1 MKKLLAALLAGIVL
15 GSTGIAAAT
24 ATDVWQRNNVSCSS
38 VGKGADRGVICTLRG
53 SKKSVV
59 ITQRQIMVGS
69 GNKLTYLTTSR

>member
-38 VGKGADRGVICTLRG
+38 VG
-53 SKKSVV
+53 
-59 ITQRQIMVGS
+59 
-69 GNKLTYLTTSR
+69 